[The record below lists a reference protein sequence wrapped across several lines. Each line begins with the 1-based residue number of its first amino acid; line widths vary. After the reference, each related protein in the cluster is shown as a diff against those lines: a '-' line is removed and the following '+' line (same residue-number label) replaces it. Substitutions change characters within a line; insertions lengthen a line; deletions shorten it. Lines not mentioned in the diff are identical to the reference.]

1 MNQEI
6 PFLDL
11 KLLNRRYTERYLEI
25 TKDTVNNA
33 AFIGGPNVEKF
44 EADFATYCEAEHAVG
59 VANGTDA
66 IQLALLA
73 LDIGP
78 GQEVIT
84 AANTFYATVEAIHHT
99 GAKVVLAD
107 CDINTFLLDPVAV
120 EAAITPKTTAIV
132 AVHLYGAPAPM
143 RELRE
148 IADRHNLALIEDAAQ
163 AHGARYHGKRTGSL
177 GDIAAFSFYPGK
189 NLGACG
195 DGGAVVTN
203 DSVAAEKVRTLSQHG
218 QSAKYR
224 HKYLGFNSRLDSMQ
238 AAFLSEKLRDLD
250 KDNADRRR
258 TATYYD
264 HGLARLDD
272 VLSCPSIEPGSES
285 VFHLY
290 VVHVENRERL
300 QMDLQKRGV
309 ATGLHYPLACHL
321 QEGSISLGYQRGQ
334 FPVSEYNAGHCVSLP
349 MFPGMNEAQAEYVV
363 TQVDGSLKA
372 ARLSADTAEVSIA
385 A

>member
-11 KLLNRRYTERYLEI
+11 KLLNQRYTDRYLEI
-25 TKDTVNNA
+25 TKETVNSA
-33 AFIGGPNVEKF
+33 AFIGGASVENF
-44 EADFATYCEAEHAVG
+44 ENEFAAYCEAGHGIG

-73 LDIGP
+73 LDVGP

-99 GAKVVLAD
+99 GARVVLAD
-107 CDINTFLLDPVAV
+107 CDINTFLIDPAAV

-143 RELRE
+143 KELRK
-148 IADRHNLALIEDAAQ
+148 IADLHNLALVEDAAQ
-163 AHGARYHGKRTGSL
+163 AHGARYHGKRVGSL

-203 DSVAAEKVRTLSQHG
+203 DSTAAEKVRTLSQHG

-224 HKYLGFNSRLDSMQ
+224 HKYLGFNSRLDSLQ
-238 AAFLSEKLRDLD
+238 AAFLSEKLKDLD
-250 KDNADRRR
+250 DDNADRRK
-258 TATYYD
+258 TAECYD
-264 HGLARLDD
+264 QGLTSIDD
-272 VLSCPSIEPGSES
+272 VLSRPQIEKGSES

-290 VVHVENRERL
+290 VVHVGDREKL
-300 QMDLQKRGV
+300 QQDLQKNGV

-321 QEGSISLGYQRGQ
+321 QEGSQSLGFEKGQ
-334 FPVSEYNAGHCVSLP
+334 FPVAEYNAEHCVSLP
-349 MFPGMNEAQAEYVV
+349 MFPGMTGAQIDKVI
-363 TQVDGSLKA
+363 TQVARSL
-372 ARLSADTAEVSIA
+372 RTTQSGLNSVEIQIA